1 MKNKQITERRFNER
15 MSKIYTLIAFALIAT
30 LLFAMPF
37 ALAEDTEAGTD
48 SVIAPSPDSA
58 ETSNVTSTEVDAGTV
73 AEINDDLDES
83 VSGLRIGW
91 ERVKL
96 GLTFNNEKKAMQE
109 LKIARLRLI
118 QARIAAKNNN
128 TEAMQNALEAH
139 NRIMER
145 VKDRVNAIDGA
156 SDSEGTRIAAAKL
169 VGLERAIEVHEARIS
184 KLNEILASEN
194 LTEEQRAKLEEKIAK
209 AEDNTAKLR
218 ELEAEKKDKLKTK
231 LRAVANMTEEEA
243 AAEIEEIEDAQ
254 NLSAVKKLVSEVKL
268 QHLDRV
274 MEKLR
279 ERAAEA
285 QEKGKN
291 VSSITTRLENA
302 EKIKEQMQENLKERQ
317 QQKAGES
324 E

>member
-37 ALAEDTEAGTD
+37 ALAEDNETD
-48 SVIAPSPDSA
+48 SVIVPSPDSA
-58 ETSNVTSTEVDAGTV
+58 ETSNVTSTELDAGTV
-73 AEINDDLDES
+73 AEINDNLDES

-128 TEAMQNALEAH
+128 AEAMQNALEAH

-243 AAEIEEIEDAQ
+243 DSAIEKIEDAQ

-268 QHLDRV
+268 RHLDSI

-291 VSSITTRLENA
+291 ISSITTRLENA

>member
-37 ALAEDTEAGTD
+37 ALAEDNETD
-48 SVIAPSPDSA
+48 SVIVPSPDSA
-58 ETSNVTSTEVDAGTV
+58 ETSNVTSTELDAGTV
-73 AEINDDLDES
+73 AEINDNLDES

-268 QHLDRV
+268 RHLDSV

-291 VSSITTRLENA
+291 ISSITIRLENA

>member
-37 ALAEDTEAGTD
+37 ALAEDNETD
-48 SVIAPSPDSA
+48 SVIVPSPDSA
-58 ETSNVTSTEVDAGTV
+58 ETSNVTSTELDAGTV
-73 AEINDDLDES
+73 AEINDNLDES

-156 SDSEGTRIAAAKL
+156 SDSKGTRIAAAKL

-268 QHLDRV
+268 QHLDRI

-291 VSSITTRLENA
+291 ISSITIRLENA